1 MSRYSNITVISDPK
15 ENGGAHFYA
24 TTFYPKVPLSESDIY
39 VLTEQND
46 RLDTLA
52 DQFFGDPGLWWIISS
67 ANSKLPQNS
76 LHLPAGTQL
85 RIPNNPG
92 QVINLYNKMNSQ

>member
-1 MSRYSNITVISDPK
+1 MARYSNITVIQNPQDNK
-15 ENGGAHFYA
+15 GAKFYA
-24 TTFYPKVPLSESDIY
+24 TVRYPKVPLSESDIY

-52 DQFFGDPGLWWIISS
+52 DQFFGDPGLWWIIST
-67 ANSKLPQNS
+67 ANPSLPQNS
-76 LHLPAGTQL
+76 LHMPAGTQL
-85 RIPNNPG
+85 RIPTNPG